1 MEETLELLQLA
12 KEGDKEARDKI
23 VSLNTGLVWSVARR
37 FQNRGHELEDLF
49 QIGVIGLLK
58 CIDKFDLSYEVKFST
73 YAVPM
78 ITGEL
83 KRFLRDDGMIKVSR
97 SLKETAYKVKLAKDK
112 LSMEG
117 GNEPTIHQIAD
128 YLQISVEEIAASLES
143 SAEIESLYQT
153 IYQGDGKSIY
163 MIDKVR
169 EGEDESESI
178 VNRLTVQDMIEGL
191 NEKEK
196 QIIKLRYFE
205 SKTQTEIAKLTGIS
219 QVQVSRLEKKI
230 LLQMRK
236 KLV

>member
-78 ITGEL
+78 ITGVI

-178 VNRLTVQDMIEGL
+178 VDRLTVQDMIEGL

>member
-78 ITGEL
+78 ITGEI

-163 MIDKVR
+163 MIHKVR

-178 VNRLTVQDMIEGL
+178 VDRLTVQDMIEGL

>member
-1 MEETLELLQLA
+1 
-12 KEGDKEARDKI
+12 
-23 VSLNTGLVWSVARR
+23 
-37 FQNRGHELEDLF
+37 
-49 QIGVIGLLK
+49 
-58 CIDKFDLSYEVKFST
+58 
-73 YAVPM
+73 
-78 ITGEL
+78 
-83 KRFLRDDGMIKVSR
+83 
-97 SLKETAYKVKLAKDK
+97 
-112 LSMEG
+112 
-117 GNEPTIHQIAD
+117 
-128 YLQISVEEIAASLES
+128 
-143 SAEIESLYQT
+143 
-153 IYQGDGKSIY
+153 

-178 VNRLTVQDMIEGL
+178 VDRLTVQDMIEGL

>member
-1 MEETLELLQLA
+1 
-12 KEGDKEARDKI
+12 
-23 VSLNTGLVWSVARR
+23 
-37 FQNRGHELEDLF
+37 
-49 QIGVIGLLK
+49 
-58 CIDKFDLSYEVKFST
+58 
-73 YAVPM
+73 
-78 ITGEL
+78 
-83 KRFLRDDGMIKVSR
+83 MIKVSR

-178 VNRLTVQDMIEGL
+178 VDRLTVQDMIEGL